1 MQLMAE
7 NQPLNVF
14 FFFFTL
20 TAQNLFMTFFV
31 GCLFWLSVQHE
42 APSSV
47 ITTRMTSRGAS

>member
-7 NQPLNVF
+7 NQPLNV
-14 FFFFTL
+14 FFFTL